1 MKQTIRQL
9 ISAFACLLVI
19 VAVNFFLPR
28 MMPGDPVLML
38 TGLEDDLVSQAE
50 YAMYRE
56 KLGLDA
62 PVAAQ
67 LGLYVKSLLKLDLGH
82 SYHYK
87 RSVGSML
94 AERIPNTLRVAVPA
108 VIISSLLAMLL
119 ATYAG
124 SKNGGV
130 GDASIT
136 GAMIIMNAVPVFLLC
151 MLLITVFAYHLG
163 WLPFGGLASANA
175 HNAVADR
182 LRHLVL
188 PVTALSLSALPS
200 KYLILR
206 NQVAA
211 STEEKYVLYA
221 RARGISENRI
231 RYVHI
236 FRNVSQTFVTM
247 VGLNV
252 GFVLS
257 GSLIA
262 ENIFSIRGMGQLMTG
277 AISARD
283 FPTLQ
288 GCLFVSALAVIA
300 ADIVTRLVC
309 LALDP
314 KVRLGI
320 YEAE

>member
-1 MKQTIRQL
+1 MKQTFRQL
-9 ISAFACLLVI
+9 ISAIACLFVI
-19 VAVNFFLPR
+19 VTVNFFLPR
-28 MMPGDPVLML
+28 LMPGDPVLML
-38 TGLEDDLVSQAE
+38 TGLEDGLVSQAE
-50 YAMYRE
+50 YDMYHE
-56 KLGLDA
+56 KLGLDE

-67 LGLYVKSLLKLDLGH
+67 FGQYVKSLLKLDLGY

-87 RSVGSML
+87 RSVGSMI
-94 AERIPNTLRVAVPA
+94 AERIPNTLRIAVPA
-108 VIISSLLAMLL
+108 VILSSLFAMLL

-124 SKNGGV
+124 SKNGGI
-130 GDASIT
+130 GDTSIT
-136 GAMIIMNAVPVFLLC
+136 GTLIILNAVPGFLIC
-151 MLLITVFAYHLG
+151 MLLITVFAYNLG
-163 WLPFGGLASANA
+163 WLPFGGLASVNA
-175 HNAVADR
+175 KNEFTDK

-188 PVTALSLSALPS
+188 PVIALSLSALPG

-236 FRNVSQTFVTM
+236 FRNVSQTFITM
-247 VGLNV
+247 IGLNA

-283 FPTLQ
+283 FPALQ
-288 GCLFVSALAVIA
+288 GCLFVSALAVIT
-300 ADIVTRLVC
+300 ADIITRLIC
-309 LALDP
+309 LAIDP
-314 KVRLGI
+314 KVRLGV